1 MVRVRVILNEKKIQN
16 KKNYID
22 FKMDPTIDLHT
33 YQIHQHKKMMLK
45 LKTLYYPQGFGLK
58 VK

>member
-1 MVRVRVILNEKKIQN
+1 
-16 KKNYID
+16 
-22 FKMDPTIDLHT
+22 MDPTIDLHT